1 MDENILLYD
10 IQSGDT
16 LDKIGVAI
24 GMTGEQLKD
33 FHNAHCSRM
42 ERLWF
47 NNLTGVKQ
55 ILIPKEYKS
64 PEILR
69 TEKEK
74 ELPPAS
80 ITRDFYA
87 DSYKIEELFSGISE
101 RDLKLEYNVDVA
113 FRKMHDNNLPYEAV
127 DVRSYNFTKNGVFP
141 DDKMSSIAIACME
154 SISPVSFAV
163 SFFGGIS
170 DFFEFDHLKKKFN
183 HKKQDIEDF
192 YSGTIY
198 REYLNKFSD
207 TLEKRDYA
215 LKLFSS
221 TLLYQVLFPKMEWF
235 YKTDSWTEK
244 FYFLPNSILLKC
256 AMRATYNHD
265 DTAMV
270 ETELKGEIKDMFS
283 LQEILR
289 GISFDTE
296 NEELAD
302 GEITLL
308 YKTDK
313 KTKKLLE
320 AKASVIFRKENT
332 MYKEQT
338 LKLTQNG

>member
-10 IQSGDT
+10 IQTGDT
-16 LDKIGVAI
+16 LDKIGVAV
-24 GMTGEQLKD
+24 GMTGEELKD

-64 PEILR
+64 PETLR

-80 ITRDFYA
+80 VTRDFYA
-87 DSYKIEELFSGISE
+87 DSYRIEEMFSGISE
-101 RDLKLEYNVDVA
+101 PHLKLEYNIDVS
-113 FRKMHDNNLPYEAV
+113 FRKMYDNNLPYEAV

-141 DDKMSSIAIACME
+141 DDKMSIIAIACME

-163 SFFGGIS
+163 SYLGGIS
-170 DFFEFDHLKKKFN
+170 DFVEFDNLKKKFN
-183 HKKQDIEDF
+183 QKKQDFKDF

-198 REYLNKFSD
+198 NEYLNKFSA
-207 TLEKRDYA
+207 TLENRDYA
-215 LKLFSS
+215 LKLFIS

-235 YKTDSWTEK
+235 YKTESWTEK

-256 AMRATYNHD
+256 AMHATYNHD
-265 DTAMV
+265 DAVIV
-270 ETELKGEIKDMFS
+270 ETELRGKIKDMFS

-302 GEITLL
+302 GEIKLL
-308 YKTDK
+308 YKTHK

-320 AKASVIFRKENT
+320 ANASVLFRREDT
-332 MYKEQT
+332 LYKEHT